1 MVFNKVIENSTI
13 NGMKDSFGEELDFII
28 RKSKVGDWKIT
39 LIGMSHL
46 VDKKENWRT
55 GTGLENL
62 WTEEYRKK

>member
-1 MVFNKVIENSTI
+1 
-13 NGMKDSFGEELDFII
+13 MKDSFGEELDFII